1 MSRNPQ
7 VFVFGDRSWPA
18 ESIVKAL
25 PADALVSLWL
35 DGQGWT
41 RSTFTKKK
49 QSLKA
54 EDAAREIKISSSS
67 TVSQS
72 IAIVGFED
80 YQTSQRVVEVLR
92 EQHDSIKILELGSRG
107 RRASRG
113 RRQLSWAELFSES
126 VDREIYLL
134 SLQDQ
139 VRQLRSILQKPE
151 RIALLLQDDPDPDGV
166 AAALALRKIL
176 GRNSQTAPIVSFGGI
191 SRPENVAMTR
201 LLDVEIEKITETE
214 LWKFEKV
221 VLVDCQPSFFKG
233 RRVPSHVILDHHPKG
248 DWQIQ
253 NEDPELEFCIIRED
267 LGAISTLLALYL
279 RAADIDPSQRLATA
293 LLYGIKADTLML
305 NREVSELDL
314 DAFMQLY
321 PQINFNTLR
330 KIERPEL
337 PFAYLESLR
346 KGLAKLES
354 KDGVTILPLPNVDRE
369 EWIPQAAD
377 FALQVEGSRW
387 AVACG
392 VYQGQVILSGRN
404 CGYVQHCG
412 DVFKRLFGNMGR
424 AGGHRTMAKAIIQK
438 SVWVDKFGENS
449 LSSKR
454 LTAKLIRMIR
464 KDTEDSL
471 LSSGS
476 PHAHA

>member
-201 LLDVEIEKITETE
+201 LLDVEIEKIT
-214 LWKFEKV
+214 
-221 VLVDCQPSFFKG
+221 
-233 RRVPSHVILDHHPKG
+233 
-248 DWQIQ
+248 
-253 NEDPELEFCIIRED
+253 
-267 LGAISTLLALYL
+267 
-279 RAADIDPSQRLATA
+279 
-293 LLYGIKADTLML
+293 
-305 NREVSELDL
+305 
-314 DAFMQLY
+314 
-321 PQINFNTLR
+321 
-330 KIERPEL
+330 
-337 PFAYLESLR
+337 
-346 KGLAKLES
+346 
-354 KDGVTILPLPNVDRE
+354 
-369 EWIPQAAD
+369 
-377 FALQVEGSRW
+377 
-387 AVACG
+387 
-392 VYQGQVILSGRN
+392 
-404 CGYVQHCG
+404 
-412 DVFKRLFGNMGR
+412 
-424 AGGHRTMAKAIIQK
+424 
-438 SVWVDKFGENS
+438 
-449 LSSKR
+449 
-454 LTAKLIRMIR
+454 
-464 KDTEDSL
+464 
-471 LSSGS
+471 
-476 PHAHA
+476 